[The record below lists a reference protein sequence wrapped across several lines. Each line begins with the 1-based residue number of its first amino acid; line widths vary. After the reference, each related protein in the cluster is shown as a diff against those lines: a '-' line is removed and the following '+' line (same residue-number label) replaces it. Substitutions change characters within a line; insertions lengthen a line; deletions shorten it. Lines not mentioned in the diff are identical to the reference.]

1 MKKTT
6 RKFWVEWK
14 ICTETGWSRSTS
26 WLSTK
31 AKAKAFANRILACDT
46 PRRLIEVIEK
56 VHRP

>member
-6 RKFWVEWK
+6 RKFYVEWK
-14 ICTETGWSRSTS
+14 RPDDGWARSTV